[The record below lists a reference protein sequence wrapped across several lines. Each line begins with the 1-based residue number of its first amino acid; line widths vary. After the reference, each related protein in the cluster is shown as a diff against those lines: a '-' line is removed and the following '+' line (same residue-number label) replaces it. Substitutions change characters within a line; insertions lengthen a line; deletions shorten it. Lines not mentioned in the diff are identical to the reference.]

1 MNECEP
7 SPVSEQ
13 IEQTKTECLY
23 AKLCERE
30 VNPRQF
36 ISGSY
41 QSCDSTHSRS
51 NSEHTSQ
58 TAKELLEEG
67 KVSKKNNPNF
77 CFIFHPFFGAKNRWS
92 PRNSRAAVPFI
103 QKVTRLTR
111 SPLTALRLPPTRK
124 ASASAHFAQTCA
136 RQLGL
141 YKLLSLIKL
150 KCLLYLHSPQ
160 TNLACGC
167 L

>member
-13 IEQTKTECLY
+13 IEHTKTECLY
-23 AKLCERE
+23 AKLCKRE

-77 CFIFHPFFGAKNRWS
+77 CFMFHPFFGAKNGWS

-103 QKVTRLTR
+103 QKVT
-111 SPLTALRLPPTRK
+111 
-124 ASASAHFAQTCA
+124 QTCA

-141 YKLLSLIKL
+141 YKLLSLIKQ